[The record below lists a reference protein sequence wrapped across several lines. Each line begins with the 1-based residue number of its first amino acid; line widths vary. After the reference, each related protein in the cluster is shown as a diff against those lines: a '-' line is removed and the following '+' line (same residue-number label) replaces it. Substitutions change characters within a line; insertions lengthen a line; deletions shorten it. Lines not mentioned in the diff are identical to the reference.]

1 MGTTFT
7 RASTLKAILCYI
19 DADKTP
25 KIAYDNDELV
35 QPLIDKVKNALG
47 DSDGSQ
53 DVHISFDYEEEEL
66 ERQFVGVC
74 GNIGSIFG
82 TLGRL

>member
-1 MGTTFT
+1 MGTTFI
-7 RASTLKAILCYI
+7 RASSLKAILCFI
-19 DADKTP
+19 DADQTP
-25 KIAYDNDELV
+25 KIAYDNDELA
-35 QPLIDKVKNALG
+35 QPLIDKVKSALG
-47 DSDGSQ
+47 DRDGSQ
-53 DVHISFDYEEEEL
+53 EVHISFNYEEEEL